1 MPVKKSFYAYLL
13 SGIGILFSLTIVFSC
28 NKNDIT
34 DTNSNH
40 KLTFSND
47 TVLFDTV
54 FTSVGSSICALMVY
68 NKNPLKLKISSI
80 RLARGANS
88 PFRLNIDGSPALS
101 LNDVEIAG
109 KDSMYIFVKVT
120 INPNNTNDPLIQSDS
135 ILFETNGNLQCVRL
149 VAWGQDA
156 HFYNDVT
163 LKKNTVLTND
173 KPHVIYGNLTI
184 DSLYTLTIQPG
195 ARIYFHHN
203 SSLYVHRN
211 ATLKVNGTLD
221 QPVTF
226 QGDRLE
232 DFYNDIPSQWGEI
245 WMQAGSTDNEIS
257 YAIIKNGTIGLQVDS
272 ATNSSTPTLRLSN
285 TTINNM
291 GEAGLLAEDAWVK
304 AANCV
309 IGNCG
314 VSAVYLNKGGNYD
327 FRHCT
332 IGNFWIYNVRN
343 TPSLVLNNYSINNNG
358 DPIPYNLTNAYFGN
372 CVIYGNEFE
381 EIMLDKKDIAL
392 FNYKFENCLFRTQLN
407 ISDPVYYSNCIKN
420 KDPLFVDYTTF
431 NLQPDTLSPLIKAGS
446 YDVLNGSWI
455 DLSRDIKGNSRI
467 SEFPPDL
474 GAYQRIER

>member
-1 MPVKKSFYAYLL
+1 M
-13 SGIGILFSLTIVFSC
+13 FSC

-34 DTNSNH
+34 DTNSTH
-40 KLTFSND
+40 KLSFSND
-47 TVLFDTV
+47 TVMFDTV
-54 FTSVGSSICALMVY
+54 FTSVGSSMQTLMIY

-80 RLARGANS
+80 RLAGGQNS
-88 PFRLNIDGSPALS
+88 PFRLNIDGTPALS

-109 KDSMYIFVKVT
+109 KDSMFVFVKVT
-120 INPNNTNDPLIQSDS
+120 INPKNTNDPFIQSDS
-135 ILFETNGNLQCVRL
+135 ILFETNGNLQCVHL

-156 HFYNDVT
+156 HFYNNVT
-163 LKKNTVLTND
+163 LKSNTVFTND
-173 KPHVIYGNLTI
+173 KPHVIYGNLTV
-184 DSLYTLTIQPG
+184 DSLRTLTIQPG

-203 SSLYVHRN
+203 SSLFVHRD
-211 ATLKVNGTLD
+211 ATLKVNGTLE

-245 WMQAGSTDNEIS
+245 WMQAGSKDNEIS
-257 YAIIKNGTIGLQVDS
+257 YAIIKNGTTALQVDS
-272 ATNSSTPTLRLSN
+272 TVSSSTPTLRLSN

-314 VSAVYLNKGGNYD
+314 IYAVYLNKGGNYD

-332 IGNFWIYNVRN
+332 LGNFWIYNVRN
-343 TPSLVLNNYSINNNG
+343 TPSLKINNYAIDNDG
-358 DPIPYNLTNAYFGN
+358 KTIPYDLTNAYFGN
-372 CVIYGNEFE
+372 CVIYGNEYE
-381 EIMLDKKDIAL
+381 EIMLDKKDAAL
-392 FNYKFENCLFRTQLN
+392 FNYKFEYCLFKTQLN
-407 ISDPVYYSNCIKN
+407 VSDPVYYSNCIKN
-420 KDPLFVDYTTF
+420 RDPLFVDYTTF

-446 YDVLNGSWI
+446 FDILNGSWM

-467 SEFPPDL
+467 SESPPDL
-474 GAYQRIER
+474 GAYQRIRP